1 MQGVIPMIGLAC
13 GLMLGAVGA
22 VLLLR
27 ARARAARPPAS
38 DPGPPRDPGRE
49 APRGDSAGSAEAFAH
64 VVRQLGESCERE
76 AGARKRQDELETAC
90 ADLEGQVARADQE
103 LRGARAALLESEE
116 RFRAAAEHGF
126 DAILETDGGG
136 RLLWGS
142 PNTEFVLGV
151 AAAALEGR
159 ALTELVHAEDRGAAA
174 KAFRRGAASG
184 NPAQSVFRF
193 GPAEGPWRWLEANGK
208 TYRNAAGEIRRI
220 LVARDVTDRK
230 RDELQRVRLEDQ
242 LRHSQKMEAVGRL
255 AGGVAHDFNNLLT
268 AISGYAH
275 LVLDKLAR
283 NHRARGDVEEIR
295 DAAERAATL
304 TRQLLAFSRRQLLQ
318 PRILDLR
325 GVLADLQKMLRRI
338 IGEDIRLTTRLG
350 PEPARVHADRGQVEQ
365 VILNLAVNA
374 RDAMPEG
381 GILTLETA
389 QVVLDATYA
398 RTHLGVKSGRYVLLA
413 VSDSGCG
420 MDEEVRRRA
429 FEPFFTTKEEGKGT
443 GLGLSTV
450 YGIVQQSGG
459 TIWVY
464 SEEGHGT
471 TFKVY
476 LPLVEVEAE
485 PTPPPPPAELEL
497 AGHGTI
503 LVVED
508 EPAVRRLAAR
518 ILRDH
523 GYEVLE
529 AADPDAAREIFA
541 AHGTTIDLV
550 VTDVVMPG
558 SLGPAL
564 VAELRAARPELPAL
578 YTSGYTEGAVF
589 EREVLEPGAPF
600 LQKPFLPEA
609 FARAVAELLARR
621 V

>member
-1 MQGVIPMIGLAC
+1 MEGILVTIAIAGGLA
-13 GLMLGAVGA
+13 LGATGA
-22 VLLLR
+22 LLVLR
-27 ARARAARPPAS
+27 ARGRAARTAAAPR
-38 DPGPPRDPGRE
+38 RDPGGE
-49 APRGDSAGSAEAFAH
+49 PPSPDSAGCAEALAH
-64 VVRQLGESCERE
+64 VVRQLGESRE
-76 AGARKRQDELETAC
+76 GEARARKRQDELESAC
-90 ADLEGQVARADQE
+90 ADLEGQAARADQE

-116 RFRAAAEHGF
+116 RFRALAEHGF

-142 PNTEFVLGV
+142 PNTELVLGV
-151 AAAALEGR
+151 AASALEGR
-159 ALTELVHAEDRGAAA
+159 PLSDLVHAEDRAAAA

-193 GPAEGPWRWLEANGK
+193 GPSQGPWRWLEANGK
-208 TYRNAAGEIRRI
+208 TYRTAAGEIRRI

-230 RDELQRVRLEDQ
+230 RDELQRVKLEEQ

-275 LVLDKLAR
+275 LVLDKLSR
-283 NHRARGDVEEIR
+283 NHRARADVEEIR

-325 GVLADLQKMLRRI
+325 DVLADLQKMLRRI

-350 PEPARVHADRGQVEQ
+350 PEPTRVHADRGQIEQ

-374 RDAMPEG
+374 RDAMPHG
-381 GILTLETA
+381 GILTLETTR
-389 QVVLDATYA
+389 VVLDAAWA
-398 RTHLGVKSGRYVLLA
+398 RAHLGVKPGRHVLLA

-420 MDEEVRRRA
+420 MPEEVRRRA

-471 TFKVY
+471 TFKIY
-476 LPLVEVEAE
+476 LPLVDAEGE
-485 PTPPPPPAELEL
+485 PTPPPAPAPMEA
-497 AGHGTI
+497 AGQGTI

-518 ILRDH
+518 ILRDR
-523 GYEVLE
+523 GYQVLE
-529 AADPDAAREIFA
+529 AEDPDAARQLFA
-541 AHGTTIDLV
+541 EHGAAIDGV

-564 VAELRAARPELPAL
+564 VAELRASRPDLPAL

-600 LQKPFLPEA
+600 LQKPFMPEA
-609 FARAVAELLARR
+609 FARAVAEILARR
-621 V
+621 R

>member
-1 MQGVIPMIGLAC
+1 MEGTLVTIAIAGGVV
-13 GLMLGAVGA
+13 LGAAGA
-22 VLLLR
+22 IVLPR
-27 ARARAARPPAS
+27 ARRRATPPAAS
-38 DPGPPRDPGRE
+38 DPSR
-49 APRGDSAGSAEAFAH
+49 AADSASSAEALAH
-64 VVRQLGESCERE
+64 LVRQLGESREGE
-76 AGARKRQDELETAC
+76 AGARKRLDALQGSC
-90 ADLEGQVARADQE
+90 AELEGQIAHADQE

-116 RFRAAAEHGF
+116 RFRALAEHGF

-142 PNTEFVLGV
+142 PNTELVLGV
-151 AAAALEGR
+151 GAAALQGH
-159 ALTELVHAEDRGAAA
+159 ALAELVHPEDRAAAA

-184 NPAQSVFRF
+184 NPAQSVFRL
-193 GPAEGPWRWLEANGK
+193 GPPDGPWRWLEANGK

-230 RDELQRVRLEDQ
+230 RDELQRARLEDQ

-255 AGGVAHDFNNLLT
+255 AGGIAHDFNNLLT

-283 NHRARGDVEEIR
+283 NHRARADVEEIR
-295 DAAERAATL
+295 DAGERAATL

-318 PRILDLR
+318 PRVLDLR

-338 IGEDIRLTTRLG
+338 IGEDVRLTTRLG
-350 PEPARVHADRGQVEQ
+350 PEPARVHADRGQIEQ

-374 RDAMPEG
+374 RDAMPG
-381 GILTLETA
+381 GGVLTLETM
-389 QVVLDATYA
+389 QVVLDAAYA
-398 RTHLGVKSGRYVLLA
+398 RTHLGVKPGRHVLLA

-420 MDEEVRRRA
+420 MAEEVRRRA

-471 TFKVY
+471 TFKIY
-476 LPLVEVEAE
+476 LPLVETEGE
-485 PTPPPPPAELEL
+485 PTPPPPPAGLEPT
-497 AGHGTI
+497 GQGTI

-518 ILRDH
+518 ILRDR
-523 GYEVLE
+523 GYQVLE
-529 AADPDAAREIFA
+529 AEDPDAARELFA
-541 AHGTTIDLV
+541 RHGPEIDLV

-564 VAELRAARPELPAL
+564 VAELRASRPELPAL

-600 LQKPFLPEA
+600 LQKPFMPEA

-621 V
+621 A

>member
-1 MQGVIPMIGLAC
+1 MQDVLAWAGVGSC
-13 GLMLGAVGA
+13 GLLLGAVGA
-22 VLLLR
+22 GLALRGR
-27 ARARAARPPAS
+27 ARGAARRPDPSAS
-38 DPGPPRDPGRE
+38 PEPGPP
-49 APRGDSAGSAEAFAH
+49 AGVEAFSH
-64 VVRQLGESCERE
+64 VVRQLGASRHGE
-76 AGARKRQDELETAC
+76 AEARKRLDELETAC
-90 ADLEGQVARADQE
+90 ADLERQVVRVHDE
-103 LRGARAALLESEE
+103 LRDARAALLESDE
-116 RFRAAAEHGF
+116 RFHALAEHGF

-142 PNTEFVLGV
+142 PNAELVLGV
-151 AAAALEGR
+151 SASALAGR
-159 ALTELVHAEDRGAAA
+159 ALAELVHPDDRAAAA
-174 KAFRRGAASG
+174 KAFRRSAASG

-193 GPAEGPWRWLEANGK
+193 GPPEGPWRWLEANGK
-208 TYRNAAGEIRRI
+208 TYRNAGGEIRRV

-230 RDELQRVRLEDQ
+230 RDELQRARLEDQ

-275 LVLDKLAR
+275 LVLDKLASD
-283 NHRARGDVEEIR
+283 HRAWSDVEEIR
-295 DAAERAATL
+295 DAAERAAGL

-350 PEPARVHADRGQVEQ
+350 PEPARVHADRGQLEQ

-389 QVVLDATYA
+389 HVVLDAGYA
-398 RTHLGVKSGRYVLLA
+398 RTHLGVKPGRYVLLA

-420 MDEEVRRRA
+420 MDDEVRRHA

-464 SEEGHGT
+464 SEAGHGT
-471 TFKVY
+471 TFKIY
-476 LPLVEVEAE
+476 LPLVEADGE
-485 PTPPPPPAELEL
+485 PTPPPPPAPAEL

-523 GYEVLE
+523 GYAVLE
-529 AADPDAAREIFA
+529 AEDPDAARRLFA
-541 AHGTTIDLV
+541 EHGPGIDLV

-564 VAELRAARPELPAL
+564 VAELRASRPELPAL

-589 EREVLEPGAPF
+589 ERDVLEPGAPF
-600 LQKPFLPEA
+600 LQKPFMPDD

-621 V
+621 G

>member
-1 MQGVIPMIGLAC
+1 
-13 GLMLGAVGA
+13 
-22 VLLLR
+22 
-27 ARARAARPPAS
+27 
-38 DPGPPRDPGRE
+38 
-49 APRGDSAGSAEAFAH
+49 
-64 VVRQLGESCERE
+64 
-76 AGARKRQDELETAC
+76 
-90 ADLEGQVARADQE
+90 
-103 LRGARAALLESEE
+103 
-116 RFRAAAEHGF
+116 
-126 DAILETDGGG
+126 
-136 RLLWGS
+136 
-142 PNTEFVLGV
+142 
-151 AAAALEGR
+151 
-159 ALTELVHAEDRGAAA
+159 
-174 KAFRRGAASG
+174 
-184 NPAQSVFRF
+184 
-193 GPAEGPWRWLEANGK
+193 
-208 TYRNAAGEIRRI
+208 
-220 LVARDVTDRK
+220 
-230 RDELQRVRLEDQ
+230 
-242 LRHSQKMEAVGRL
+242 MEAVGRL

-338 IGEDIRLTTRLG
+338 IGEDVRLTTRLG
-350 PEPARVHADRGQVEQ
+350 PEPASVHADRGQVEQ

-374 RDAMPEG
+374 RDAMPQG

-420 MDEEVRRRA
+420 MAEDVRRRA

-471 TFKVY
+471 TFKIY
-476 LPLVEVEAE
+476 LPLVEAEGE
-485 PTPPPPPAELEL
+485 PTPPPPPAAVEL
-497 AGHGTI
+497 AGQGTI

-523 GYEVLE
+523 GYQVLE
-529 AADPDAAREIFA
+529 AEDPDAARELFA
-541 AHGTTIDLV
+541 KHAAAIDLV

-564 VAELRAARPELPAL
+564 VAELRTSRPELPAL

-600 LQKPFLPEA
+600 LQKPFMPEA

-621 V
+621 G